1 MKIFVDGTPGVSNS
15 TLCRKTDEQRLGLG
29 SSTNTQFYCHCNR
42 QASGEPHLL
51 KTSFV
56 LMQIW
61 NKKLCSTSSREPPI
75 FQLWTAK
82 PQRKNTL
89 PSHSGNSSGEPV
101 TKLLHV
107 HHFTSTCRWLSS
119 ASAQHNYIF
128 RLRLWVLRNIQAKRK
143 TSILVQILKERS
155 DMTSLCYIPLNC
167 SICVKGNSTLYPTV
181 CLTCMRHSAIKK

>member
-1 MKIFVDGTPGVSNS
+1 MKIFVDGAPGVSNS

-82 PQRKNTL
+82 PRRKNTL
-89 PSHSGNSSGEPV
+89 PSHSGNSSREPV

-107 HHFTSTCRWLSS
+107 RHFTSTCHWISS
-119 ASAQHNYIF
+119 ASAQHISSGYDYGFYKIYRPKGRQTYYCKF
-128 RLRLWVLRNIQAKRK
+128 SRK
-143 TSILVQILKERS
+143 DLVWHHS
-155 DMTSLCYIPLNC
+155 ATSL
-167 SICVKGNSTLYPTV
+167 STV
-181 CLTCMRHSAIKK
+181 Q